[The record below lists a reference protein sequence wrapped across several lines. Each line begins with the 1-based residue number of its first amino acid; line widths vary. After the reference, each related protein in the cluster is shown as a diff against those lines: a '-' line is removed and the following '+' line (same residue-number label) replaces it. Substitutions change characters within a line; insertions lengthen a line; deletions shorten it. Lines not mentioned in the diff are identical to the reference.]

1 MSWSIVIPSGT
12 GAMSGREAIPRV
24 EAAPSEPAGIEQ
36 MANPDEVRR
45 QVRMAKKMAIQ
56 AVSHSDYFGG
66 IRVYLNGH
74 ANPDAKGDSVSVT
87 ISRL

>member
-1 MSWSIVIPSGT
+1 MS
-12 GAMSGREAIPRV
+12 RV
-24 EAAPSEPAGIEQ
+24 EAIRRIKDAPDEPPYIEQ

-56 AVSHSDYFGG
+56 AVSHSDYFCG